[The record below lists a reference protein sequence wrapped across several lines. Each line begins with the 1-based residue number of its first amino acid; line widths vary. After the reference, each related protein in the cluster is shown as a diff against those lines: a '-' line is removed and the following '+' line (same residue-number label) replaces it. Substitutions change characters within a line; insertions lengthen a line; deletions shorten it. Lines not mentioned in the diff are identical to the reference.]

1 MTVTVG
7 TNVYLSVADADS
19 YWSARNNSNWAAA
32 STPEKEKALL
42 EATQYIDGAYTFL
55 GTLTSL
61 TQLLAFPRAGL
72 RITEGNFRGAYYD
85 STVIPPQIQS
95 ACAELAL
102 EALAANLKPS
112 EARGGAIKKEK
123 IDVIEIEYMD
133 FAPSGKTYTFVSM
146 LLKDLT
152 IGSSNNIKL
161 VRC

>member
-1 MTVTVG
+1 MAVTVG
-7 TNVYLSVADADS
+7 TNVYLSVAGADS
-19 YWSARNNSNWAAA
+19 YWSARNNSSWAAA
-32 STPEKEKALL
+32 STAAKEKALL

-55 GTLTSL
+55 GTLTSF
-61 TQLLAFPRAGL
+61 TQSLAFPRSGL
-72 RITEGNFRGAYYD
+72 VINEGNFKGAYYD
-85 STVIPPQIQS
+85 SDVIPPQIQN